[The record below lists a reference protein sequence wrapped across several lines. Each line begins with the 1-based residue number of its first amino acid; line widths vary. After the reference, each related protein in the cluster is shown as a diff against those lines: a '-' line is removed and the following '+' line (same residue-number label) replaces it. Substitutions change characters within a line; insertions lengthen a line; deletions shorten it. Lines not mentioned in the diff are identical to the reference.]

1 MIIYYNPRLDIFG
14 LLQSDGLLQ
23 IEDDSGIKMVLTE
36 TWEAVSYL

>member
-1 MIIYYNPRLDIFG
+1 MIIYYNARLDIFG

-23 IEDDSGIKMVLTE
+23 IEDASGIKMVLTE